1 MTAAFIATAASGDP
15 ACARVW
21 FPPADLH
28 ETAREHRKDK
38 RHTVTVTET
47 VTTVYAPE
55 VLEDRDDPDR
65 HIHYYTDTV
74 GGFECACG
82 ERLGAR

>member
-1 MTAAFIATAASGDP
+1 MTAAHIATAACGNPD
-15 ACARVW
+15 CAQVW
-21 FPPADLH
+21 FHPADLH
-28 ETAREHRKDK
+28 ETAKSHRDDK

-55 VLEDRDDPDR
+55 VPEDPDR